1 MKKTTG
7 AEGPINPEAS
17 RHVRVMSSHWKWK
30 AIWLRPYFGSS
41 SPRDLVSLFFFPAVG
56 YNYWPCREGAAECL
70 FIYWC
75 PAQGRR
81 VEKEVKCCRAWSL
94 GRRRRRRAVRGS
106 LSARSLTRFH
116 PRIFHSRWP
125 QWVSDLVS
133 SSQSSPSS
141 SQRMFLLTA
150 SSVSPRSPLQSS
162 VKQDADWVSLLRCPA
177 WPSPSEWPID
187 CWAQVALSPSRP
199 AQVTGGKMS
208 PIYSL
213 MAVNSSDFVSH
224 SFNSWG
230 QQCLCSKAS
239 VSQWPHEL

>member
-1 MKKTTG
+1 
-7 AEGPINPEAS
+7 
-17 RHVRVMSSHWKWK
+17 MSSHWKWK
-30 AIWLRPYFGSS
+30 AIWLRPYFGSA
-41 SPRDLVSLFFFPAVG
+41 SPRDPVSLLFFPPAVG

-75 PAQGRR
+75 PARGFVARR

-94 GRRRRRRAVRGS
+94 GRRRRRAVRGS

-125 QWVSDLVS
+125 QWGSDVVS

-150 SSVSPRSPLQSS
+150 SSVSPRSPLQPS
-162 VKQDADWVSLLRCPA
+162 WVSLLRCPA
-177 WPSPSEWPID
+177 WPSPSERPID
-187 CWAQVALSPSRP
+187 SAGLRLLSARPRP

-224 SFNSWG
+224 SCNSWG
-230 QQCLCSKAS
+230 QRSLCSKAS